1 MKINRKIIGFLVLG
15 FFAVSLIVTYNSV
28 SALKKSQTD
37 NIKLFKDEFL
47 ELSREFFDNRYNSFF
62 DNLEADIKANAPGQ
76 TEEQSIFDYIRR
88 IDPQGDNVVIVGL
101 DSKQFLDGYN
111 NSNLTSVFD
120 QVTTQNWLDKY
131 IRENNL
137 NQKTDF
143 DLDNFQEF
151 STDTTHTVVP
161 KKIHFRV
168 YGNSGVMIGFGQ
180 DFLSGKVRIEFIERQ
195 NEVLFNSQVYSLIII
210 FVLVLVL
217 AVILMI
223 FFMRRT
229 VLLPLS
235 KIVEVVKKIAAG
247 DLTKKVEIKSKD
259 EIGQLG
265 IAFNEMTSKLKDSY
279 SVLESKNEERT
290 RELQNEQNSLEKKV
304 EERTVELEGL
314 KTNLQK
320 TVEERTHDLNSKVL
334 ELEKMN
340 ELMLGR
346 ELKMAELKT
355 EIKKLKEKKK

>member
-1 MKINRKIIGFLVLG
+1 VNINRKTIGFLTSG
-15 FFAVSLIVTYNSV
+15 FFIVSIIVTYSSV

-47 ELSREFFDNRYNSFF
+47 ELGREFFDSRYNSFF
-62 DNLEADIKANAPGQ
+62 NNLEADVRANMPGQ
-76 TEEQSIFDYIRR
+76 KEDQLIFDYIKR
-88 IDPQGDNVVIVGL
+88 IDPNGDNVVIVGL
-101 DSKQFLDGYN
+101 DSKQFLYGYN
-111 NSNLTSVFD
+111 NSNLTSIFD

-131 IRENNL
+131 IRENKL

-151 STDTTHTVVP
+151 SVDTTHTIIP

-168 YGNSGVMIGFGQ
+168 YPDSGVMIGFGQ
-180 DFLSGKVRIEFIERQ
+180 DFASGKVRIEFIERQ
-195 NEVLFNSQVYSLIII
+195 NEILFNSQMYSLIII
-210 FVLVLVL
+210 FLLVVVLSI
-217 AVILMI
+217 ILMI
-223 FFMRRT
+223 LFMRRT

-235 KIVEVVKKIAAG
+235 KIVEVVKQIAAG
-247 DLTKKVEIKSKD
+247 DLTKKVEIESKD
-259 EIGQLG
+259 EIGELG
-265 IAFNEMTSKLKDSY
+265 LAFNEMTSKLKNSY
-279 SVLESKNEERT
+279 GILESKIEERT

-304 EERTVELEGL
+304 EERTSELEGL

-320 TVEERTHDLNSKVL
+320 TVEERTHDLNAKVL
-334 ELEKMN
+334 ELERMN

-346 ELKMAELKT
+346 ELKMVELKN